1 LFRHGFRFALAGI
14 VIACSLP
21 LLAISFLIAALGTAG
36 AAALACFR
44 RPRQT
49 IGLDAPPSWS
59 ADQFAFENAVQ
70 AYEDLIDEHA
80 GRRT

>member
-14 VIACSLP
+14 VIACS
-21 LLAISFLIAALGTAG
+21 LGTAG